1 MNGTADTKI
10 NATASGPG
18 LFNIIDFKR
27 KYAASNMTNT
37 TNTTVDFW
45 TICQEPIL
53 VHSLIAVNTLLV
65 VVGIFSNCLVAAV
78 VWKTKLMQNPTN
90 LLLSNNAIA
99 EAIFLIISG
108 TDLVIQLLAT
118 DIFTLSEILLFY
130 EVRGPFCGVVIGS
143 FFVASVN
150 LALLAIERFNALCY
164 PLKIRRRLGKRS
176 TKCSIATM
184 WLVITIL
191 MLPLIVGV
199 IQGQGFVDLELFIYY
214 CTLNGTIPAIT
225 GFTIIYCY
233 GRIIYGMYI
242 TKSIFNPTYSTNI
255 SEDHKAKRN
264 IVKMLLMSITFTFV
278 ITKFPLAVQTTLVL
292 FGKGNC
298 LVNYEFAATL
308 AHLSAFLNPLIYL
321 VFSSNYRKEARKLFK
336 ACFPQ
341 SQIVDS
347 NNTSHL
353 DI

>member
-1 MNGTADTKI
+1 MNGTADSKTY
-10 NATASGPG
+10 ATTSGPG
-18 LFNIIDFKR
+18 LFNTIDFR
-27 KYAASNMTNT
+27 PKYAASNMTNT

-45 TICQEPIL
+45 TICREPNL

-78 VWKTKLMQNPTN
+78 VWKVKLMQNPTN

-99 EAIFLIISG
+99 EAIFLVISG
-108 TDLVIQLLAT
+108 TDLVMQLLAK
-118 DIFTLSEILLFY
+118 DIFTLSEVLLYF
-130 EVRGPFCGVVIGS
+130 EVRGPFYGVTVAS
-143 FFVASVN
+143 FFVASIN
-150 LALLAIERFNALCY
+150 IALLAIERFNALCY

-176 TKCSIATM
+176 TKCCIATM
-184 WLVITIL
+184 WLVMTIL
-191 MLPLIVGV
+191 MLPLTVGV
-199 IQGQGFVDLELFIYY
+199 IQGQGFVDVKLFIYY
-214 CTLNGTIPAIT
+214 CTLNGTIPAFT

-242 TKSIFNPTYSTNI
+242 TKSIFNPTCSTNI

-264 IVKMLLMSITFTFV
+264 IVKMLLSITFTFV

-292 FGKGNC
+292 FGKDNC
-298 LVNYEFAATL
+298 LVNYKFAATL

-321 VFSSNYRKEARKLFK
+321 VFSSNYRKEARKLFNG
-336 ACFPQ
+336 CFPQ
-341 SQIVDS
+341 SQIADS
-347 NNTSHL
+347 NNTNHL